1 MDVHLT
7 DFLTIG
13 LLVLLEG
20 LLSADNA
27 LVLAILVLGL
37 PRAEQRKALRYGILG
52 AFAFRILATLLA
64 VHLIQVAW
72 VKLVGA
78 ALPAVSGAGATS
90 SAAATRSSG
99 GDPSRRGR
107 GWGCRRSGRRS

>member
-1 MDVHLT
+1 MDVHVT
-7 DFLTIG
+7 DFVTIG

-37 PRAEQRKALRYGILG
+37 PKHEQRKALRYGIVG
-52 AFAFRILATLLA
+52 AFAFRALATIFA
-64 VHLIQVAW
+64 AFMIQLSW

-78 ALPAVSGAGATS
+78 ALPPVSRIPRTS
-90 SAAATRSSG
+90 S
-99 GDPSRRGR
+99 RGR
-107 GWGCRRSGRRS
+107 TPNPGGRRSRPAPGWA